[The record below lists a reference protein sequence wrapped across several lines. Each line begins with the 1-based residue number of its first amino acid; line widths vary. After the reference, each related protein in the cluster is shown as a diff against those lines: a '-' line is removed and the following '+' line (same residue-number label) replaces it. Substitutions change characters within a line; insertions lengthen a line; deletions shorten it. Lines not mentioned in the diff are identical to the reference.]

1 MTAKSNEINKYIS
14 SFPEKTQSLLK
25 QVYSTIKKVIPEADE
40 CIKYMMPTF
49 VLNGNLVHFAGYKNH
64 IGFYPAPSGINAFKN
79 ELTGYNCSKGA
90 IQFPLNKPLPLV
102 LIVKIVRFRV
112 KENTEKAKKKSLR
125 VCKNGHQYYKSSNCP
140 ICPLCETNLAKQ
152 SQFLKLLVAPARRAI
167 ENKGI
172 KTLRQLSQYSEKEIL
187 QLHGIG
193 KSSIPTLKA
202 ALASK
207 KLRFKK

>member
-79 ELTGYNCSKGA
+79 ELIGYNCSKGA

-140 ICPLCETNLAKQ
+140 ICPLCETNLAK
-152 SQFLKLLVAPARRAI
+152 
-167 ENKGI
+167 
-172 KTLRQLSQYSEKEIL
+172 
-187 QLHGIG
+187 
-193 KSSIPTLKA
+193 
-202 ALASK
+202 
-207 KLRFKK
+207 